1 MKAWTVDPATKQLSL
16 RERPVPVPR
25 RGAVTV
31 RIEAALVL
39 SYIMYPKDAP
49 ARLVRLAASGQLR
62 LHAVIPRT
70 YALAD
75 LPRAMD
81 EAPTMRGL
89 EITALV
95 NGPR

>member
-16 RERPVPVPR
+16 RELPIPVPR

-31 RIEAALVL
+31 RNDWLIVGQFMDPKEARV
-39 SYIMYPKDAP
+39 
-49 ARLVRLAASGQLR
+49 RLVRLAASGQLR
-62 LHAVIPRT
+62 LGAVVPRT
-70 YALAD
+70 AD

-81 EAPTMRGL
+81 AAATMRGL

-95 NGPR
+95 TEPR

>member
-1 MKAWTVDPATKQLSL
+1 MLANDWLIVGQF
-16 RERPVPVPR
+16 
-25 RGAVTV
+25 
-31 RIEAALVL
+31 
-39 SYIMYPKDAP
+39 MYPKDAP

-95 NGPR
+95 NEPR